1 MMKRQDVTNIIKV
14 AGKQLL
20 TRRISR
26 TLLLKLPPYFRS
38 AYTIFEVVMFGRKL
52 IMAIPKGTGGASGLT
67 EKQMDRLRK
76 VAGTKPVLVLDSIS
90 TLQRSG
96 LKRKKLLP
104 SAQFLL
110 IYHMVSRDPDRS
122 LEDRPFREIALTTG
136 ATTAGVSRGAK
147 DLERFGLADV
157 SGDKEKRI
165 RFRSGKEALWMET
178 EALNLML
185 GPVWKKF
192 RVDELPPGIPLFR
205 SGVPAMD
212 AYTDFETGDLPHYAA
227 DLPHYA
233 AGRKTF
239 NDLKKGGIL
248 NDQNEGQGR
257 FTLEIWRYDPGT
269 LAGAVR
275 KGHDTVDPFSLYLQ
289 LKNTS
294 DLQIREA
301 LDRMIGGQ
309 LEMV

>member
-1 MMKRQDVTNIIKV
+1 MMKHQDVTNIIRL
-14 AGKQLL
+14 AGRELI

-26 TLLLKLPPYFRS
+26 TLLLKLHPYLRS

-52 IMAIPKGTGGASGLT
+52 IMAIPKGTGGNPEMAS
-67 EKQMDRLRK
+67 KQMDRLRK
-76 VAGTKPVLVLDSIS
+76 VAGRKPVVVLDSIN

-110 IYHMVSRDPDRS
+110 ICHMVSRDPGLS

-136 ATTAGVSRGAK
+136 ATPAAVSRGAK
-147 DLERFGLADV
+147 DLEKFGLVDV
-157 SGDKEKRI
+157 FGGKEKRI

-178 EALNLML
+178 QVLNLML
-185 GPVWKKF
+185 DPVWKKF
-192 RVDELPPGIPLFR
+192 RVNELPPGIALFR

-212 AYTDFETGDLPHYAA
+212 AYIDFETGDLPHYAA
-227 DLPHYA
+227 
-233 AGRKTF
+233 GRKVY
-239 NDLKKGGIL
+239 NDLKKAGIL
-248 NDQNEGQGR
+248 KDQNEGQGR

-275 KGHDTVDPFSLYLQ
+275 EGHDTVDPFSLYLQ